1 MEGNSKPSKDTD
13 RQRDEKNEV
22 EAKMAEQREYF
33 NNKIANL
40 EKELRKM
47 GGGKKEEVEF
57 KYDRLEKKIN
67 DKLTILEDKM
77 MNLTIKFSEESRE
90 RKKETISRNN
100 PVENEDVSSEIN
112 NLYSVINKKKDKEG
126 GKKIQGGGE

>member
-1 MEGNSKPSKDTD
+1 MEGKSKPSKDTD
-13 RQRDEKNEV
+13 RQREDRNEV
-22 EAKMAEQREYF
+22 EAKLAEQKEYF
-33 NNKIANL
+33 NNKIAIL
-40 EKELRKM
+40 ERELKKM

-77 MNLTIKFSEESRE
+77 MNLTVKISEESRE

-100 PVENEDVSSEIN
+100 PNENEDVSTEIN
-112 NLYSVINKKKDKEG
+112 NLYSVIKKKE
-126 GKKIQGGGE
+126 